1 MFPRPQPA
9 LLMLTT
15 HGGTPTLLG
24 LPYDGSSSFRKG
36 PAGAPP
42 VIRQALHS
50 PAGNPWTETGVDLGA
65 DGALGD
71 AGDVPLTTGADAL
84 TKIESSV
91 RTLLESGGRPIV
103 LGGDHSISYPVVRA
117 VRWFHPRLS
126 ILHFDAHPD
135 LYPEFEGDRF
145 SHACPFAR
153 VLEEKLAD
161 QLVQVGIRTMN
172 AIQRQQAERFG
183 VDVIDM
189 RAWSAGRRPALR
201 NPAYISVD
209 LDAFDPAFAP
219 GVSHREP
226 GGLTVREVL
235 TVLQG
240 VRVPI
245 VGADVVE
252 FNPELDP
259 SGVTATV
266 CAKLVKELA
275 GKMISSAGS

>member
-1 MFPRPQPA
+1 MR
-9 LLMLTT
+9 
-15 HGGTPTLLG
+15 GT
-24 LPYDGSSSFRKG
+24 
-36 PAGAPP
+36 AAAPP
-42 VIRQALHS
+42 LIRQALHS
-50 PAGNPWTETGVDLGA
+50 PAGNPWTETGIDLGQ

-71 AGDVPLTTGADAL
+71 VGDVPLGTSGAEVRA
-84 TKIESSV
+84 KIEDAV
-91 RTLLESGGRPIV
+91 RTLLDAGGRPIA
-103 LGGDHSISYPVVRA
+103 LGGDHSITYPIVRA

-135 LYPEFEGDRF
+135 LYPEFQGDPY

-153 VLEEKLAD
+153 IMDEKLAD
-161 QLVQVGIRTMN
+161 QLTQVGIRTMN
-172 AIQRQQAERFG
+172 ATQRTQAERHG

-189 RAWSAGRRPALR
+189 RAWVTGQRPALAA
-201 NPAYISVD
+201 PVYVSID

-219 GVSHREP
+219 GVGHREP

-240 VRVPI
+240 LPVPI

-252 FNPELDP
+252 FNPQQDAGGAG
-259 SGVTATV
+259 GVTAAV

-275 GKMISSAGS
+275 GKMIAGA

>member
-1 MFPRPQPA
+1 M
-9 LLMLTT
+9 
-15 HGGTPTLLG
+15 G
-24 LPYDGSSSFRKG
+24 
-36 PAGAPP
+36 
-42 VIRQALHS
+42 I
-50 PAGNPWTETGVDLGA
+50 DLGQ

-71 AGDVPLTTGADAL
+71 VGDVPLGTSGAEVRARIEDA
-84 TKIESSV
+84 V
-91 RTLLESGGRPIV
+91 RTLLDAGGRPIA
-103 LGGDHSISYPVVRA
+103 LGGDHSITYPIVRA

-135 LYPEFEGDRF
+135 LYPEFQGDPY

-153 VLEEKLAD
+153 IMDEKLAD

-172 AIQRQQAERFG
+172 ATQRTQAERHG

-189 RAWSAGRRPALR
+189 RAWVTGRRPALEA
-201 NPAYISVD
+201 PIYISID

-219 GVSHREP
+219 GVGHREP

-240 VRVPI
+240 LPVPI

-252 FNPELDP
+252 FNPQQDAGGGGGAGGAG
-259 SGVTATV
+259 GVTAAV

-275 GKMISSAGS
+275 GKMIAGP

>member
-1 MFPRPQPA
+1 M
-9 LLMLTT
+9 TT
-15 HGGTPTLLG
+15 SGRGTPTLLG

-50 PAGNPWTETGVDLGA
+50 PAGNPWTETGVDLGKE
-65 DGALGD
+65 GALGD
-71 AGDVPLTTGADAL
+71 AGDVPLTSGADARA
-84 TKIESSV
+84 KIEASV
-91 RTLLESGGRPIV
+91 RTLVESGGRPIV
-103 LGGDHSISYPVVRA
+103 LGGDHSITYPVIRA
-117 VRWFHPRLS
+117 VRWFHPHLS
-126 ILHFDAHPD
+126 ILHFDAQPD

-172 AIQRQQAERFG
+172 AVQRAQAERYR
-183 VDVIDM
+183 VEVIDM
-189 RAWSAGRRPALR
+189 RAWSAGRRPALEHSV
-201 NPAYISVD
+201 YISID

-226 GGLTVREVL
+226 GGLTVRDVL
-235 TVLQG
+235 TVLHG

-259 SGVTATV
+259 SGVTASV

-275 GKMISSAGS
+275 GKMISSAES